1 MYKIN
6 KQVLEAVLKYLATRP
21 YQEVANLIN
30 VLQGS
35 QEIKEDSGQ
44 KAKEQK
50 GLPKKKG

>member
-6 KQVLEAVLKYLATRP
+6 KEVLEAVLKYLATRP

-35 QEIKEDSGQ
+35 QEIKEKSG
-44 KAKEQK
+44 KDKETKDK
-50 GLPKKKG
+50 GIKK